1 MGIPRRLANA
11 LLRAAVRLAPAPAR
25 EWASAMLRELDFVP
39 REWAAFA
46 WALGSAAAIVRLSV
60 RSWRYWLDQLNSG
73 RKQRMNSG
81 GKKALGVI
89 SGAVSALTLVG
100 CAFGLLRLVDI
111 LAPSLGI
118 AHLEWTHWLSI
129 IVVPEIIFIAAAIL
143 LWRKRGPIAAGI
155 LLVAIAVGLHVA
167 IHVAMH

>member
-1 MGIPRRLANA
+1 MGAPRRLARG
-11 LLRAAVRLAPAPAR
+11 LLRAVVRLAPAPAR
-25 EWASAMLRELDFVP
+25 EWASAMLRELDFVEG
-39 REWAAFA
+39 EWAALA
-46 WALGSAAAIVRLSV
+46 WALGSAAAIVRLSA
-60 RSWRYWLDQLNSG
+60 RNWRYWIDQFNSG

-81 GKKALGVI
+81 GRKAVGVI
-89 SGAVSALTLVG
+89 SGAVSALMLVG
-100 CAFGLLRLVDI
+100 CAFGLLRLVDL

-129 IVVPEIIFIAAAIL
+129 IVIPEIIFVAAAIL

-167 IHVAMH
+167 IHVARH